1 MSKMSAYRN
10 FKRRERATK
19 LAAENNI
26 TFEEALAQI
35 EAREKKASET
45 LSKIAKS
52 RSKERNTKKEKS
64 TIRKNMTNLKNLKK
78 QYHREKC
85 PFRAGHLASEKG
97 SAHFVCELLPN

>member
-45 LSKIAKS
+45 LSKIVKS
-52 RSKERNTKKEKS
+52 RSKERNTKKEK
-64 TIRKNMTNLKNLKK
+64 KHDQKK
-78 QYHREKC
+78 RDKFEKFKETVS
-85 PFRAGHLASEKG
+85 PGKMPVQGGAPSLGKR
-97 SAHFVCELLPN
+97 